1 LAPRAAGIAPALEVA
16 EVAAAEVEACDDGLA
31 LEAAFET
38 AAAGVVD
45 VDEVDMEDEGAEE
58 EEGAAVEVPLDEMDR
73 GAAEPVRPRE
83 A

>member
-1 LAPRAAGIAPALEVA
+1 M
-16 EVAAAEVEACDDGLA
+16 AAAEVEACDDGLA

-58 EEGAAVEVPLDEMDR
+58 EEEDAAVEVPLDEMDR